1 MAQIDIET
9 TVKRKGGGEKGGGGM
24 LMSNCFLCRSSVVP
38 ERKGSRG
45 KRNLV
50 LAGDS
55 EKRLAGRILKCWR
68 GHQEGTEIS
77 LAF

>member
-24 LMSNCFLCRSSVVP
+24 LMSNCFLCWSSVVP

-45 KRNLV
+45 KGILFL
-50 LAGDS
+50 LAIRRKDLLG
-55 EKRLAGRILKCWR
+55 AY
-68 GHQEGTEIS
+68 
-77 LAF
+77 